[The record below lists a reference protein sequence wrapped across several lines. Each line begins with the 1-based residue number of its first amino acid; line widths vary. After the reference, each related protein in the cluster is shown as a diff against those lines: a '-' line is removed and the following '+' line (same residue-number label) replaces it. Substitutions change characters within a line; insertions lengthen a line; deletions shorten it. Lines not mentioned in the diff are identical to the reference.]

1 MAGRFVRN
9 TLSTLAIATAAVC
22 TLAATAQAQVQLKWK
37 FQQGQKLNLQL
48 AQDMTIAI
56 AVQGQA
62 INQKIQMGMDLAW
75 DVKQVDSQGVA
86 TIDQKFSRIRMTM
99 EMPFGKLQ
107 VDTNNEEHEGPA
119 AQIAEQLKPL
129 TEGVITQ
136 KLSPSGEVLEVKL
149 DEKATAALANNPQ
162 FKEMFGEDGIKQ
174 MFGQSMVTLP
184 EKAVNVGDTWDI
196 AQGVKSPFGQVKLD
210 SQYTY
215 EGMAE
220 HNGKQLAKIGIKGT
234 MKIDKA
240 DADPQEQ
247 LKLDIKESSITGTA
261 WFDTN
266 AGLLVDTDVL
276 QKASMALETGGQK
289 LEPNITTDTKL
300 QVKPAQ

>member
-1 MAGRFVRN
+1 MAGRFVRHS
-9 TLSTLAIATAAVC
+9 LSTLAMATAVVC
-22 TLAATAQAQVQLKWK
+22 CVAATAQAQVELKWK

-62 INQKIQMGMDLAW
+62 ITQKIQMGMDLAW

-86 TIDQKFSRIRMTM
+86 TIDQKFNRIRMTM

-107 VDTNNEEHEGPA
+107 VDTNDENAEGPA

-129 TEGVITQ
+129 TAGIITQ
-136 KLSPSGEVLEVKL
+136 KLSPSGQVLEVKL
-149 DEKATAALANNPQ
+149 DEKAKEALAANPQ
-162 FKEMFGEDGIKQ
+162 FKDMFGEDAMKQ
-174 MFGQSMVTLP
+174 MFGQSMVALP
-184 EKAVNVGDTWDI
+184 EKPVNVGDTWDVALGI
-196 AQGVKSPFGQVKLD
+196 KTQFGEMKLD

-215 EGMAE
+215 QGMAE
-220 HNGKQLAKIGIKGT
+220 HNGKQMAKIGIKGT
-234 MKIDKA
+234 LKINKEKA
-240 DADPQEQ
+240 DPNEQ
-247 LKLDIKESSITGTA
+247 TKLDIKDSNITGTA
-261 WFDTN
+261 WFDTA
-266 AGLLVDTDVL
+266 AGRVADTDVL
-276 QKASMALETGGQK
+276 QKATMVVETGGQS